1 MMYKLKVRGGG
12 GGDRDGRRRAAD
24 PRLRLPPLHEQAG
37 DAQRPHP
44 RHQPVRRRGKTLDAC
59 NVVMSCTRVHVY
71 AIM

>member
-44 RHQPVRRRGKTLDAC
+44 RHQPVRRRGMQY
-59 NVVMSCTRVHVY
+59 NVVMSCTHVY
-71 AIM
+71 TYMR